1 MKGGG
6 KKTEKPGGKSRAP
19 SEVSLPFGD
28 DEDAPDP
35 ADGSDGDPSPVPARP
50 SSRPDRADLHIQ
62 RPRGAEPAPRPTP
75 IDQIET
81 DAIMAA
87 FRQAARC
94 RGWLDRDDLLKR
106 VSLALGYQR
115 LGPKIEEAL
124 RGHLR
129 AAIRR
134 RIIETDGPALVRAGT
149 ATMADYE
156 PDELLEV
163 FRSVMRKG
171 TQYDR
176 EEVIPALAHHLG
188 FVRLTDSIR
197 EPIRKAITRAIRQG
211 LLGYKANMIWRE
223 Q

>member
-1 MKGGG
+1 M
-6 KKTEKPGGKSRAP
+6 TVESLSRA
-19 SEVSLPFGD
+19 
-28 DEDAPDP
+28 
-35 ADGSDGDPSPVPARP
+35 
-50 SSRPDRADLHIQ
+50 I
-62 RPRGAEPAPRPTP
+62 P

-87 FRQAARC
+87 FRQAARG
-94 RGWLDRDDLLKR
+94 RGWLDRDELLKL

-134 RIIETDGPALVRAGT
+134 RIIEPDGPTLVRAGT

-171 TQYDR
+171 TRYDR

-188 FVRLTDSIR
+188 FVRLTDTIR
-197 EPIRKAITRAIRQG
+197 EPIRKAITRAIRHG
-211 LLGYKANMIWRE
+211 LLGYEGSVIWRVE
-223 Q
+223 